1 MAEVSGNVLHSR
13 SAHVINGDP
22 EARGDKDRCGTA
34 EDHALSVP
42 ELVAAHA
49 AVRPQATAV
58 TQGKLSLTYLEL
70 DQRAD
75 RLARLL
81 QLRGVGPD
89 VVVAI
94 YFNRSPAAIVAAL
107 GVLKAGGSY
116 LPLDPGYPA
125 DRVVFMLKDAQVP
138 VLITGHCML
147 ANLPACPEHVVI
159 LDPEGRCDAGQS
171 RPPVAGQPALD
182 HLAYV
187 IYTSGSTGQ
196 PKGVEITHA
205 GLLNL
210 VHWHHRAFRIT
221 ATDRACQL
229 AALGFDAAVWEVWP
243 YLAAGASIRLPEAL
257 ALNEPEAVRDWL
269 VSQAITIC
277 FLATPLAERIM
288 MLEWPKT
295 AALRV
300 LLTGADTLHHYP
312 PAKLPFQLVNN
323 YGPTECT
330 VVASSGPVLPSEHS
344 GRLPTIGR
352 PIDNVQIFILN
363 EQRQEVPFGE
373 PGEIYIGG
381 AGVARGYRNRPDL
394 TAERFMTSLLDSRPG
409 ARLYRT
415 GDLGCYLPDGQLVFL
430 GRADEQ
436 IKLRGFRIEPGEI
449 VKVLDEHPQVQASA
463 VVARKT
469 GTGDNQLVAYF
480 VPAAKAQPLHTE
492 LRNFIATRLPD
503 YMVPATFVKLEALP
517 LNASG
522 KVDRVSLPAPN
533 ADNTLRDNVFV
544 APRTLIEERLASIL
558 APLLGLDQVS
568 VEDNFFLL
576 GGHSLLGTQLI
587 ARVRDAFAVELTL
600 RSLFDAPTVAK
611 LSIQIESLLL
621 ARLAS
626 MSDADVERL
635 LEVVPPANS

>member
-1 MAEVSGNVLHSR
+1 MAEASNLLVSQ
-13 SAHVINGDP
+13 SAPVIDGGP
-22 EARGDKDRCGTA
+22 QVRVEKDSCCLEQIPA
-34 EDHALSVP
+34 HCVP
-42 ELVAAHA
+42 ELVAAQA
-49 AVRPQATAV
+49 AARPQAIAV
-58 TQGKLSLTYLEL
+58 TQGEQSLTYQEL

-81 QLRGVGPD
+81 QSRGVGPD

-94 YFNRSPAAIVAAL
+94 YLNRSPATIVAAL
-107 GVLKAGGSY
+107 GVLKAGGAY

-125 DRVVFMLKDAQVP
+125 ERVVFMLRDAQVA
-138 VLITGHCML
+138 VLISGHCML

-159 LDPEGRCDAGQS
+159 LDPAGRCDAGQA
-171 RPPVAGQPALD
+171 RPPVTGDPELGD
-182 HLAYV
+182 LAYV

-210 VHWHHRAFRIT
+210 VRWHQRAFRVT
-221 ATDRACQL
+221 AADRACQL

-243 YLAAGASIRLPEAL
+243 YLAVGASIRLPEDL
-257 ALNEPEAVRDWL
+257 PINEPEAVRDWL

-277 FLATPLAERIM
+277 FLATPLAERTM
-288 MLEWPKT
+288 MLEWPKA

-300 LLTGADTLHHYP
+300 MLTGADTLHHYP
-312 PAKLPFQLVNN
+312 PAKLPFQLINN

-330 VVASSGPVLPSEHS
+330 VVASSGPVLPSERP

-352 PIDNVQIFILN
+352 AIDNVQILILN
-363 EQRQEVPFGE
+363 ERRQEVPSGE

-381 AGVARGYRNRPDL
+381 AGVARGYRNRPEL
-394 TAERFMTSLLDSRPG
+394 TEERFIPSPFDPRPG
-409 ARLYRT
+409 ARLYKT
-415 GDLGCYLPDGQLVFL
+415 GDLGCYLPDGQLAFL

-436 IKLRGFRIEPGEI
+436 IKVRGFRIEPGEV
-449 VKVLDEHPQVQASA
+449 VKVLDEHPQIQASA

-469 GTGDNQLVAYF
+469 AAGDNHLVAYF
-480 VPAAKAQPLHTE
+480 VPGGKAQPLHME
-492 LRNFIATRLPD
+492 LRNFIAARLPD

-517 LNASG
+517 LNSSG
-522 KVDRVSLPAPN
+522 KVDRANLPAPN
-533 ADNTLRDNVFV
+533 TENTLRDNVFV
-544 APRTLIEERLASIL
+544 PPRTLIEERLASML
-558 APLLGLDQVS
+558 APLLGLDRVS

-587 ARVRDAFAVELTL
+587 ARVRDAFAVDLSL
-600 RSLFDAPTVAK
+600 RSLFDAPTIAK
-611 LSIQIESLLL
+611 LSIQVENLLL

-626 MSDADVERL
+626 MSDVDVERIL
-635 LEVVPPANS
+635 AAMPPNS

>member
-1 MAEVSGNVLHSR
+1 MAQASGNVLVSQSPR
-13 SAHVINGDP
+13 VTSGDQ
-22 EARGDKDRCGTA
+22 RDRV
-34 EDHALSVP
+34 EKNSSLHEKQALCVP

-49 AVRPQATAV
+49 AAHPQAIAV
-58 TQGKLSLTYLEL
+58 SQGKLSLTYQEL

-81 QLRGVGPD
+81 QSRGVGPD

-94 YFNRSPAAIVAAL
+94 HLNRSPAAIVAAL
-107 GVLKAGGSY
+107 GVLKAGGAY
-116 LPLDPGYPA
+116 LPMDPGYPA
-125 DRVVFMLKDAQVP
+125 DRVVFMLKDSLAP

-147 ANLPACPEHVVI
+147 ATLPACPEHVVV
-159 LDPEGRCDAGQS
+159 LDPEGRCDAGQV
-171 RPPVAGQPALD
+171 RPPIAGQTELN

-210 VHWHHRAFRIT
+210 VHWHRRAFRVT
-221 ATDRACQL
+221 VADRACQL

-257 ALNEPEAVRDWL
+257 PINEPEAVRDWL
-269 VSQAITIC
+269 VSQAISIC

-300 LLTGADTLHHYP
+300 MLTGADTLHHYP
-312 PAKLPFQLVNN
+312 PAKLPFQLINN

-330 VVASSGPVLPSEHS
+330 VVASSGTVLPSEHP
-344 GRLPTIGR
+344 GHLPTIGR
-352 PIDNVQIFILN
+352 AIDNVQIFILN
-363 EQRQEVPFGE
+363 DQKQEVPHGE

-381 AGVARGYRNRPDL
+381 AGVARGYRNRPAL
-394 TAERFMTSLLDSRPG
+394 TEERFIPSPRDPRAG
-409 ARLYRT
+409 ARLYKT
-415 GDLGCYLPDGQLVFL
+415 GDLGCFLPDGQLAFL
-430 GRADEQ
+430 GRVDEQ
-436 IKLRGFRIEPGEI
+436 IKVRGFRIEPGEI
-449 VKVLDEHPQVQASA
+449 VKVLDEHPQIQASA

-469 GTGDNQLVAYF
+469 AAGDSQLVAYF
-480 VPAAKAQPLHTE
+480 VAAAKAQPLHTE
-492 LRNFIATRLPD
+492 LRNFIAARLPD
-503 YMVPATFVKLEALP
+503 YMVPATFVKLEGLP
-517 LNASG
+517 LNSSG
-522 KVDRVSLPAPN
+522 KVDRVSLPAPS
-533 ADNTLRDNVFV
+533 AENTLRDNAFV
-544 APRTLIEERLASIL
+544 TPGTLIEERLASIL
-558 APLLGLDQVS
+558 APLLGLDRVS

-587 ARVRDAFAVELTL
+587 AHVRDAFAVDLSL

-611 LSIQIESLLL
+611 LAIQIESLLL

-626 MSDADVERL
+626 MSDADVERM
-635 LEVVPPANS
+635 LEAMPPANA